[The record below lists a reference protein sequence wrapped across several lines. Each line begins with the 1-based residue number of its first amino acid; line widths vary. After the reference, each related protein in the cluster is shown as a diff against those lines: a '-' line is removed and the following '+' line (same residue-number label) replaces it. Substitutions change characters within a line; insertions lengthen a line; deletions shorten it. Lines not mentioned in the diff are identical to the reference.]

1 VSFFKKNWGKIVAFV
16 FLLAI
21 AIIWLVP
28 LTWTMLSSLRSEVEI
43 QTVGYRILPI
53 QYVLT
58 NYIDAITDTTNS
70 NLIKWFMNSMF
81 ISTTHTILVL
91 ITASMSAYA
100 YSRLEFKGRDTLFL
114 IILSTMMLPSV
125 VNLIPAYK
133 IVDMFGW
140 IDSPLS
146 VIVPGVGG
154 VMNIYLIRQ
163 FMIGIPKEYDESA
176 RVEGAGDFTIFYKI
190 ILPLIKPVL
199 TVVALFTFTG
209 SWNDFLW
216 PSIVINSVEK
226 MPLTPGLRL
235 LQGTYLNYPAHLMAA
250 AIISIVPTFILY
262 LFAQKYFLE
271 GLALSSGVKG

>member
-1 VSFFKKNWGKIVAFV
+1 VNFFKKNWGKIVAFI

-21 AIIWLVP
+21 AILWLVP
-28 LTWTMLSSLRSEVEI
+28 LTWTMLSSFRSEVEI
-43 QTVGYRILPI
+43 QTIGYRILPV
-53 QYVLT
+53 QFVLT

-70 NLIKWFMNSMF
+70 NITRWFLNSLF

-100 YSRLEFKGRDTLFL
+100 YSRLQFKGRDTLFI
-114 IILSTMMLPSV
+114 IILSTMMLPGV
-125 VNLIPAYK
+125 VNLIPSYK
-133 IVDMFGW
+133 IVDMLGW
-140 IDSPLS
+140 IDNPLA
-146 VIVPGVGG
+146 VIIPGVGG

-163 FMIGIPKEYDESA
+163 FMLGIPKEYDECA
-176 RVEGAGDFTIFYKI
+176 RMEGAGDFTIFYKI
-190 ILPLIKPVL
+190 ILPLIRPVL
-199 TVVALFTFTG
+199 TVVALFSFTG

-216 PSIVINSVEK
+216 PSIVFNSVES

-235 LQGTYLNYPAHLMAA
+235 LQGTYGGFPAHLMASA
-250 AIISIVPTFILY
+250 VISIIPTFILY

>member
-1 VSFFKKNWGKIVAFV
+1 MNFLKKNCGKIVAFM
-16 FLLAI
+16 FLLLI

-28 LTWTMLSSLRSEVEI
+28 LAWTILSSFRSEVEI
-43 QTVGYRILPI
+43 QTLGYRLLPVN
-53 QYVLT
+53 YVLT
-58 NYIDAITDTTNS
+58 NYIEAITDTTNS
-70 NLIKWFMNSMF
+70 NLTRWFLNSMF

-91 ITASMSAYA
+91 IIASMSAFA
-100 YSRLEFKGRDTLFL
+100 YSRMEFKGRDTIF
-114 IILSTMMLPSV
+114 IVILSTMMLPSV

-133 IVDMFGW
+133 IVDMLGW
-140 IDSPLS
+140 IDNPLA
-146 VIVPGVGG
+146 VIIPGVGG

-163 FMIGIPKEYDESA
+163 FMLSIPKEYDESA
-176 RVEGAGDFTIFYKI
+176 KVEGAGDFTIYYKI
-190 ILPLIKPVL
+190 ILPLIRPVL

-216 PSIVINSVEK
+216 PSIVFNSVEN

-235 LQGTYLNYPAHLMAA
+235 LQGTYLNYPAHLMAS
-250 AIISIVPTFILY
+250 AIISIIPTFILY